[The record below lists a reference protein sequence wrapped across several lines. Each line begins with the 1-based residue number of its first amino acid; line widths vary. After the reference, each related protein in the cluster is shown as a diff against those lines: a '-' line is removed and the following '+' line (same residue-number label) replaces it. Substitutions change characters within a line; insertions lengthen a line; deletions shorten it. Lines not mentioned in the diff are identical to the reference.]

1 MDSQVVTKEVQVV
14 SGESKGTGTLTIRHF
29 SSRERRLRSLKA
41 AGICFVVLVAC
52 ACIPGAHI
60 ILVPLWLLASPF
72 IITRA
77 WSVTCAISE
86 MSVRCAKCEGELSN
100 TNSKERYPIFE
111 TCKSCHRENRLVPTN
126 FK

>member
-14 SGESKGTGTLTIRHF
+14 SGDSKAAGTLTIRYF
-29 SSRERRLRSLKA
+29 SSRERRVRGLKVV
-41 AGICFVVLVAC
+41 GICIALLVAF

-72 IITRA
+72 IIMRS
-77 WSVTCAISE
+77 WSVPCAISE
-86 MSVRCAKCEGELSN
+86 MNARCAKCQGELSN

-111 TCKSCHRENRLVPTN
+111 TCKSCHRENRLVPTHS
-126 FK
+126 K